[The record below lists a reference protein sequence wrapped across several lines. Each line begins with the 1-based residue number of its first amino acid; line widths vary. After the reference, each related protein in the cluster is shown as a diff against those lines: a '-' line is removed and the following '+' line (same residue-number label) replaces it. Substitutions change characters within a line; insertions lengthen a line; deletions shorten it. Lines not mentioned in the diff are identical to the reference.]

1 MIPWPWSTTFPQITN
16 WAASSAPSSAPPSL
30 HRHLNGIPF
39 GPFELLLLLLLR
51 GVLVRVLWV
60 LLLPRIQSNQLP
72 LLRTQQILRLLIQI
86 SPFLTAW
93 HLQTA
98 ASFKLFSFD
107 GSGGSSDASAKLSP
121 AAAFAIECSM
131 RGRGK
136 DCTDF
141 SISSA
146 LEEIRS

>member
-1 MIPWPWSTTFPQITN
+1 VRNFGKKLTF
-16 WAASSAPSSAPPSL
+16 
-30 HRHLNGIPF
+30 
-39 GPFELLLLLLLR
+39 
-51 GVLVRVLWV
+51 
-60 LLLPRIQSNQLP
+60 
-72 LLRTQQILRLLIQI
+72 LLILAYLFAI
-86 SPFLTAW
+86 FLGFRVDA
-93 HLQTA
+93 
-98 ASFKLFSFD
+98 FKLFSFD